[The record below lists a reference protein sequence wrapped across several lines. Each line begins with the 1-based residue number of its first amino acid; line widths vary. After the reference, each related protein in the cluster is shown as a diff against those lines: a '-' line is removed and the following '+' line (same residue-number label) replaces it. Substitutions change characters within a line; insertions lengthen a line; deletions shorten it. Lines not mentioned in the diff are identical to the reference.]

1 MNKNQLKLGINS
13 SHSFLVKTGFGTMHN
28 STSKHTDTGHILA
41 LYSYCI
47 NCYSCDSLK
56 SSFQESATLGDSPT
70 TRSSSFLVV
79 SSSCGIKL
87 QWIVCDTG
95 FSS

>member
-1 MNKNQLKLGINS
+1 MN
-13 SHSFLVKTGFGTMHN
+13 N

-41 LYSYCI
+41 LIYIVTVLTVTPALHLSG
-47 NCYSCDSLK
+47 
-56 SSFQESATLGDSPT
+56 FQESATLGDSTT